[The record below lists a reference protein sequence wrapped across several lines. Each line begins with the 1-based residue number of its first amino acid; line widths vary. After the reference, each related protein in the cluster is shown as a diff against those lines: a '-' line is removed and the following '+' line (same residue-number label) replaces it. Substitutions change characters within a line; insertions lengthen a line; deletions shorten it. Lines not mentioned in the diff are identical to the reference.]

1 MFNKKCFAAFIAFTL
16 ITVSGCSSN
25 KIKPI
30 ASYSEP
36 HTAQI
41 IFNSGFTAERAMEL
55 IEFDL
60 KAATGIKDKQR
71 YNQTTDVRVPR
82 PDLVLGKVVSKEC
95 SSEASCTFTFVFHKG
110 QVLGET
116 KQYNQ
121 STGLLENASKHTYKK
136 EATTTQTIIIPVEL
150 IETNGGGLKA
160 NIYIDGT
167 VKTQKYEG
175 LFGLTNIISGS
186 TYSPLLK
193 EKDIV
198 RILNAMA
205 KIAPAGSVKS

>member
-1 MFNKKCFAAFIAFTL
+1 
-16 ITVSGCSSN
+16 
-25 KIKPI
+25 
-30 ASYSEP
+30 
-36 HTAQI
+36 
-41 IFNSGFTAERAMEL
+41 MEF

-71 YNQTTDVRVPR
+71 YNQTTDVRVPK

-95 SSEASCTFTFVFHKG
+95 SSEKSCTFTFVFHKG

-121 STGLLENASKHTYKK
+121 STGLLENASKHTYKN
-136 EATTTQTIIIPVEL
+136 EATTTQTISIPVEL
-150 IETNGGGLKA
+150 VETNSGSLKA
-160 NIYIDGT
+160 SIYIDGI

-198 RILNAMA
+198 RILNTMA
-205 KIAPAGSVKS
+205 KIAPAGSVES